1 MISREYSC
9 IFIHNRKC
17 AGSSII
23 RSFGFSPADHEWHL
37 YNDGTQS
44 AEWVALSAKD
54 KQHFLVFSVV
64 RNPWDRF
71 ISGWRY
77 LKRFRNLTLD
87 EVLDNL
93 PYEGHDYRHL
103 VRPQVDIL
111 LDDRGKFAPN
121 VLLRYES
128 LRQDYYELC
137 IKLGKPFLLPHIN
150 STKRGD
156 YRQYFS
162 QSQAARVRNLFEED
176 IERFGY
182 RF

>member
-1 MISREYSC
+1 M
-9 IFIHNRKC
+9 
-17 AGSSII
+17 
-23 RSFGFSPADHEWHL
+23 
-37 YNDGTQS
+37 
-44 AEWVALSAKD
+44 
-54 KQHFLVFSVV
+54 V

-71 ISGWRY
+71 VSGWQY

-103 VRPQVDIL
+103 TRPQVDIL
-111 LDDRGKFAPN
+111 VDEQGELVPN

-128 LRQDYYELC
+128 LRYDYFQLC
-137 IKLGKPFLLPHIN
+137 QRIGKPFYLPHIN
-150 STKRGD
+150 TTQRGS

-162 QSQAARVRNLFEED
+162 QSQAARVRNLFEKD

-182 RF
+182 NF